1 MELLLRLLIISFPFV
16 FAGALFWPVIEDKV
30 ISPVPTVEQLETD
43 NVLALPEQT
52 QRIRPR
58 PEDNFRAETKPF
70 NESDSGI
77 YRWVDKNG
85 RVVFSDRPTD
95 KKAVAHTPMEIN
107 TIAAY
112 IAPQAQGVASPETPQ
127 EAVAT
132 EEPQSSSRSRRD
144 FEFSNISAGQ
154 KHGHVLLSGRVSQGF
169 RCQRLRITATATSD
183 RGGFV
188 RGKDIIKSRGSGS
201 SLYEMKV
208 RSRWKGN
215 GRRPQWDAGRV
226 SAVCLD

>member
-16 FAGALFWPVIEDKV
+16 FAGALFWPVIEDKF
-30 ISPVPTVEQLETD
+30 ISPVPAVEQLETD

-58 PEDNFRAETKPF
+58 PENNFRAETKPF

-77 YRWVDKNG
+77 YRWVDENG
-85 RVVFSDRPTD
+85 RVVYSDRPTD
-95 KKAVAHTPMEIN
+95 KNAVAHTPMDIN
-107 TIAAY
+107 TIAAFVT
-112 IAPQAQGVASPETPQ
+112 PQEQRVASPEKPQ

-132 EEPQSSSRSRRD
+132 QEPQNTDRSQRD

-154 KHGHVLLSGRVSQGF
+154 KYGHVLLSGRVSQGF

-183 RGGFV
+183 QGGFV

-201 SLYEMKV
+201 SLYEIKIK
-208 RSRWKGN
+208 SRWKGK
-215 GRRPQWDAGRV
+215 GRRPQWNAGPV